1 MAGGLQICSK
11 CGQAFDGD
19 KCWTCVARIVDVEET
34 MKLSLAVATGGYIG
48 EMLATNVYPPLIG
61 RADPWVAGL
70 AAFLFFTPLATWI
83 VVHGF
88 RRVERYAT
96 LLKLMLILS
105 AAALVMTAALF
116 FLNGALD
123 SNAPVETDALVSGAR
138 AEALAMSVS
147 WNNRQIKQE
156 VTVNDPDSLVE
167 PGDVVRLHVHA
178 GEFSVPWF
186 DHIRVSN
193 CDGTTV
199 LTSR

>member
-1 MAGGLQICSK
+1 MGMQICSE

-34 MKLSLAVATGGYIG
+34 MKLSLAVATGGCIG
-48 EMLATNVYPPLIG
+48 EMLATYVYPPLIG
-61 RADPWVAGL
+61 RADLGVAGL
-70 AAFLFFTPLATWI
+70 AAFLFITPLI
-83 VVHGF
+83 VVHGVE
-88 RRVERYAT
+88 RVERYAT

-105 AAALVMTAALF
+105 AAALVMTAAFF

-138 AEALAMSVS
+138 AEALAMSLS

-193 CDGTTV
+193 CNGTTV